1 MKTGK
6 ITLVLTCCGMAFQTG
21 MAQELP
27 KWANKA
33 RKAVFSV
40 ITYNKENQIL
50 NTGNGFYIDENGTAV
65 SDYTLFKGAE
75 RAVVVTADGKE
86 LPVEYILG
94 ANDMYDVVKFKTAAD
109 KKTVALQPASRPG
122 AVNETVYVLPY
133 STQKAT
139 SGTHGTISKIDTISN
154 NSFYYTLNMKTGEK
168 TVSCPVMNAEG
179 EVVALVQK
187 NSDKESTSSYA
198 IGIGYAK
205 SLSISA
211 LSANDYTLN
220 TIGIKKGLPEDES
233 QALVYLYVSSSNLSK
248 EEYLNLLNEFIQQY
262 PKNSEGY
269 SRRALCYMGYGDDA
283 HYALA
288 EKDLQTMVEV
298 NENKGD
304 AYYNLSKL
312 LYNYVLGL
320 QGAKPYGDWTME
332 RALKEI
338 NTALENDKQGL
349 YYQLQGDIY
358 FAMQKYPEAF
368 ASYEAVNRSP
378 LASAAS
384 FYAAAK
390 TKELIEGASKKEAIA
405 LMDSAVAKY
414 NPPYGKE
421 AAPYLYERA
430 RMKAEDN
437 QFREAVV
444 DYNLFHDA
452 MMGQVSSDF
461 YFIREQAEMQCRMYQ
476 QAINDI
482 NKAIEMEP
490 KNVEYW
496 VEKGSVHLRVN
507 QPDDAMKA
515 LNKAIELDAKNA
527 AAYRMLGYCQV
538 QQGKKKEGMANL
550 EKAVELGDTVAKNLI
565 EKYKK

>member
-1 MKTGK
+1 MKIRK
-6 ITLVLTCCGMAFQTG
+6 FTLILTCCGMAFQMG
-21 MAQELP
+21 FAQELP

-40 ITYNKENQIL
+40 VTYDKNNQIL
-50 NTGNGFYIDENGTAV
+50 NTGNGFYIDENGTGV

-75 RAVVVTADGKE
+75 RAVVVTAEGKE

-94 ANDMYDVVKFKTAAD
+94 ANDMYDVVKFKTASD
-109 KKTVALQPASRPG
+109 KKIEALQPTSRPG
-122 AVNETVYVLPY
+122 AVNETVYLLPY
-133 STQKAT
+133 STQKAAT
-139 SGTHGTISKIDTISN
+139 GTHGTIAKIDTISN
-154 NSFYYTLNMKTGEK
+154 NSFYYTLNMKTGDK

-179 EVVALVQK
+179 EVIGLVQK

-211 LSANDYTLN
+211 LSVNDFALN
-220 TIGIKKGLPEDES
+220 AIGIRKGLPEDES
-233 QALVYLYVSSSNLSK
+233 QALVYVYMASSNLTRD
-248 EEYLNLLNEFIQQY
+248 EYLNLLNEFIQQY

-269 SRRALCYMGYGDDA
+269 SRRATCYIGYGDDT

-288 EKDLQTMVEV
+288 EKDLDAMVEV
-298 NENKGD
+298 ADNKGD
-304 AYYNLSKL
+304 AYYNRSKL

-320 QGAKPYGDWTME
+320 QGAKPHGDWTLE

-368 ASYEAVNRSP
+368 ASYEEVNRSP
-378 LASAAS
+378 LASAAT

-421 AAPYLYERA
+421 AAPYLYERG

-444 DYNLFHDA
+444 DYNLFQEA
-452 MMGQVSSDF
+452 MMGQVSAEF

-482 NKAIEMEP
+482 NQAIEMEP
-490 KNVEYW
+490 KSVEYW
-496 VEKGSVHLRVN
+496 VEKGGIHLRVDQLN
-507 QPDDAMKA
+507 EAIEA
-515 LNKAIELDAKNA
+515 LNKAIELDAQNS
-527 AAYRMLGYCQV
+527 AAYRMLGYCQL
-538 QQGKKKEGMANL
+538 QQNKKKEGLANL
-550 EKAVELGDTVAKNLI
+550 EKAVKLGDTVAKSLL
-565 EKYKK
+565 EKYNK

>member
-1 MKTGK
+1 
-6 ITLVLTCCGMAFQTG
+6 
-21 MAQELP
+21 
-27 KWANKA
+27 
-33 RKAVFSV
+33 
-40 ITYNKENQIL
+40 
-50 NTGNGFYIDENGTAV
+50 
-65 SDYTLFKGAE
+65 
-75 RAVVVTADGKE
+75 
-86 LPVEYILG
+86 
-94 ANDMYDVVKFKTAAD
+94 
-109 KKTVALQPASRPG
+109 
-122 AVNETVYVLPY
+122 
-133 STQKAT
+133 
-139 SGTHGTISKIDTISN
+139 
-154 NSFYYTLNMKTGEK
+154 
-168 TVSCPVMNAEG
+168 
-179 EVVALVQK
+179 
-187 NSDKESTSSYA
+187 
-198 IGIGYAK
+198 
-205 SLSISA
+205 
-211 LSANDYTLN
+211 
-220 TIGIKKGLPEDES
+220 
-233 QALVYLYVSSSNLSK
+233 
-248 EEYLNLLNEFIQQY
+248 
-262 PKNSEGY
+262 
-269 SRRALCYMGYGDDA
+269 
-283 HYALA
+283 
-288 EKDLQTMVEV
+288 
-298 NENKGD
+298 
-304 AYYNLSKL
+304 
-312 LYNYVLGL
+312 
-320 QGAKPYGDWTME
+320 
-332 RALKEI
+332 
-338 NTALENDKQGL
+338 LENDKQGL

-368 ASYEAVNRSP
+368 ASYEEVNRSP

-430 RMKAEDN
+430 RMKAEDK

-496 VEKGSVHLRVN
+496 AEKGSVHLRVN

-527 AAYRMLGYCQV
+527 AAYRMLGYCQI

>member
-1 MKTGK
+1 MKIRK
-6 ITLVLTCCGMAFQTG
+6 FTLILTCCGMAFQMG
-21 MAQELP
+21 FAQELP

-40 ITYNKENQIL
+40 VTYDKNNQIL
-50 NTGNGFYIDENGTAV
+50 NTGNGFYIDENGTGV

-75 RAVVVTADGKE
+75 RAVVVTAEGKE

-94 ANDMYDVVKFKTAAD
+94 ANDMYDVVKFKTASD
-109 KKTVALQPASRPG
+109 KKIEALQPTSRPG
-122 AVNETVYVLPY
+122 AVNETVYLLPY
-133 STQKAT
+133 STQKAAT
-139 SGTHGTISKIDTISN
+139 GTHGTIAKIDTISN
-154 NSFYYTLNMKTGEK
+154 NSFYYTLNMKTGDK

-179 EVVALVQK
+179 EVIGLVQK

-211 LSANDYTLN
+211 LSVNDFALN
-220 TIGIKKGLPEDES
+220 AIGIRKGLPEDES
-233 QALVYLYVSSSNLSK
+233 QALVYVYMASSNLTRD
-248 EEYLNLLNEFIQQY
+248 EYLNLLNEFIQQY

-269 SRRALCYMGYGDDA
+269 SRRATCYIGYGDDT

-288 EKDLQTMVEV
+288 EKDLDAMVEV
-298 NENKGD
+298 ADNKGD
-304 AYYNLSKL
+304 AYYNRSKL

-320 QGAKPYGDWTME
+320 QGAKPHGDWTLE

-368 ASYEAVNRSP
+368 ASYEEVNRSP
-378 LASAAS
+378 LASAAT

-421 AAPYLYERA
+421 AAPYLYERG

-444 DYNLFHDA
+444 DYNLFQEA
-452 MMGQVSSDF
+452 MMGQVSAEF

-482 NKAIEMEP
+482 NQAIEMEP
-490 KNVEYW
+490 KSVEYW
-496 VEKGSVHLRVN
+496 VEKGGIHLRVN
-507 QPDDAMKA
+507 QLNEAIEA
-515 LNKAIELDAKNA
+515 LNKAIELDAQNS
-527 AAYRMLGYCQV
+527 AAYRMLGYCQL
-538 QQGKKKEGMANL
+538 QQNKKKEGLANL
-550 EKAVELGDTVAKNLI
+550 EKAVKLGDTVAKSLL
-565 EKYKK
+565 EKYNK

>member
-1 MKTGK
+1 MKIRK
-6 ITLVLTCCGMAFQTG
+6 FTLILTCCGMAFQMG
-21 MAQELP
+21 FAQELP

-40 ITYNKENQIL
+40 VTYDKNNQIL
-50 NTGNGFYIDENGTAV
+50 NTGNGFYIDENGTGV

-75 RAVVVTADGKE
+75 RAVVVTAEGKE

-94 ANDMYDVVKFKTAAD
+94 ANDMYDVVKFKTASD
-109 KKTVALQPASRPG
+109 KKIEALQPTSRPG

-133 STQKAT
+133 STQKAAT
-139 SGTHGTISKIDTISN
+139 GTHGTIAKIDTISN
-154 NSFYYTLNMKTGEK
+154 NSFYYTLNMKTGDK

-179 EVVALVQK
+179 EVIGLVQK

-211 LSANDYTLN
+211 LSVNDFALN
-220 TIGIKKGLPEDES
+220 AIGIRKGLPEDES
-233 QALVYLYVSSSNLSK
+233 QALVYVYMASSNLTRD
-248 EEYLNLLNEFIQQY
+248 EYLNLLNEFIQQY

-269 SRRALCYMGYGDDA
+269 SRRATCYIGYGDDT

-288 EKDLQTMVEV
+288 EKDLDAMVEV
-298 NENKGD
+298 ADNKGD
-304 AYYNLSKL
+304 AYYNRSKL

-320 QGAKPYGDWTME
+320 QGAKPHGDWTLE

-368 ASYEAVNRSP
+368 ASYEEVNRSP
-378 LASAAS
+378 LASAAT

-421 AAPYLYERA
+421 AAPYLYERG

-444 DYNLFHDA
+444 DYNLFQEA
-452 MMGQVSSDF
+452 MMGQVSAEF

-482 NKAIEMEP
+482 NQAIEMEP
-490 KNVEYW
+490 KSVEYW
-496 VEKGSVHLRVN
+496 VEKGGIHLRVN
-507 QPDDAMKA
+507 QLNEAIEA
-515 LNKAIELDAKNA
+515 LNKAIELDAQNS
-527 AAYRMLGYCQV
+527 AAYRMLGYCQL
-538 QQGKKKEGMANL
+538 QQNKKKEGLANL
-550 EKAVELGDTVAKNLI
+550 EKAVKLGDTVAKSLL
-565 EKYKK
+565 EKYNK

>member
-1 MKTGK
+1 MKKT
-6 ITLVLTCCGMAFQTG
+6 ILILACGMSFLTG
-21 MAQELP
+21 FSQELP

-33 RKAVFSV
+33 KKAVFSV
-40 ITYNKENQIL
+40 ITYNKDNQIL
-50 NTGNGFYIDENGTAV
+50 NTGNGFYIDEQGTAV
-65 SDYTLFKGAE
+65 SDYSLFKGADH
-75 RAVVVTADGKE
+75 AVIVTADGKE
-86 LPVEYILG
+86 LPIKYIMG
-94 ANDMYDVVKFKTAAD
+94 ANDIYDVVKFKTEFD
-109 KKTVALQPASRPG
+109 KKAAALQPALQAATPG
-122 AVNETVYVLPY
+122 ETVYLLPY
-133 STQKAT
+133 STQKSAN
-139 SGTHGTISKIDTISN
+139 GQNGTIAKIDTIGN
-154 NSFYYTLNMKTGEK
+154 NSFYYTLNMQTTDK
-168 TVSCPVMNAEG
+168 TVSCPIMNGNG
-179 EVVALVQK
+179 EVLGLIQK
-187 NSDKESTSSYA
+187 NSDPESKESYA
-198 IGIGYAK
+198 IGVTYAS

-211 LSANDYTLN
+211 LSVNDFTLN
-220 TIGIKKGLPEDES
+220 SIGIKKGLPEDES
-233 QALVYLYVSSSNLSK
+233 QALVYLYMAASTLDRDS
-248 EEYLNLLNEFIQQY
+248 YLGLLNDFISQY
-262 PKNSEGY
+262 PENQEGY
-269 SRRALCYMGYGDDA
+269 LRRATCYINFGDDSHNALAEEDLKKMLDIAKQKDDA
-283 HYALA
+283 HYNIAKLIYSYQ
-288 EKDLQTMVEV
+288 L
-298 NENKGD
+298 NKGD
-304 AYYNLSKL
+304 KSTYA
-312 LYNYVLGL
+312 
-320 QGAKPYGDWTME
+320 DWTFE
-332 RALKEI
+332 RALNEI
-338 NTALENDKQGL
+338 NTAIQITQQPI
-349 YYQLQGDIY
+349 YYQVQGDIY

-368 ASYEAVNRSP
+368 ASYEEVNRSP

-430 RMKAEDN
+430 RMKAEDK

-461 YFIREQAEMQCRMYQ
+461 YLIREQTEMQCRMFQ

-482 NKAIEMEP
+482 NKAIELEP
-490 KNVEYW
+490 KNAEYW

-507 QPDDAMKA
+507 QPEETVKA

>member
-1 MKTGK
+1 MKKT
-6 ITLVLTCCGMAFQTG
+6 ILILACGMSFLTG
-21 MAQELP
+21 FSQELP

-33 RKAVFSV
+33 KKAVFSV
-40 ITYNKENQIL
+40 ITYNKDNQIL
-50 NTGNGFYIDENGTAV
+50 NTGNGFYIDEQGTAV
-65 SDYTLFKGAE
+65 SDYSLFKGADH
-75 RAVVVTADGKE
+75 AVIVTADGKE
-86 LPVEYILG
+86 LPVKYIMG
-94 ANDMYDVVKFKTAAD
+94 ANDIYDVVKFKTEFD
-109 KKTVALQPASRPG
+109 KKAAALQPALQAATPG
-122 AVNETVYVLPY
+122 ETVYLLPY
-133 STQKAT
+133 STQKSAN
-139 SGTHGTISKIDTISN
+139 GQNGTIAKIDTIGN
-154 NSFYYTLNMKTGEK
+154 NSFYYTLNMQTTDK
-168 TVSCPVMNAEG
+168 TVSCPIMNGNG
-179 EVVALVQK
+179 EVLGLIQK
-187 NSDKESTSSYA
+187 NSDPESKESYA
-198 IGIGYAK
+198 IGVTYAS

-211 LSANDYTLN
+211 LSVNDLTLN
-220 TIGIKKGLPEDES
+220 SIGIKKGLPEDES
-233 QALVYLYVSSSNLSK
+233 QALVYLYMAASTLDRDS
-248 EEYLNLLNEFIQQY
+248 YLGLLNDFISQY
-262 PKNSEGY
+262 PENQEGY
-269 SRRALCYMGYGDDA
+269 LRRATCYINFGDDSHNALAEEDLKKMLDIAKQKDDA
-283 HYALA
+283 HYNIAKLIYSYQ
-288 EKDLQTMVEV
+288 L
-298 NENKGD
+298 NKGD
-304 AYYNLSKL
+304 
-312 LYNYVLGL
+312 
-320 QGAKPYGDWTME
+320 KPTYADWTFE
-332 RALKEI
+332 RALNEI
-338 NTALENDKQGL
+338 NTAIQITQQPI
-349 YYQLQGDIY
+349 YYQVQGDIY

-430 RMKAEDN
+430 RMKAEDK

-461 YFIREQAEMQCRMYQ
+461 YFIREQVEMQCRMYQ

-507 QPDDAMKA
+507 QPEETVKA

>member
-1 MKTGK
+1 MNIRKF
-6 ITLVLTCCGMAFQTG
+6 TLILTCCGTAFQMG
-21 MAQELP
+21 FAQELP

-40 ITYNKENQIL
+40 VTYDKDNQIL
-50 NTGNGFYIDENGTAV
+50 NTGNGFYIDENGTGV

-75 RAVVVTADGKE
+75 RAVVVTAEGKE

-94 ANDMYDVVKFKTAAD
+94 ANDMYDVVKFKTASD
-109 KKTVALQPASRPG
+109 KKIEALQPTSRPG
-122 AVNETVYVLPY
+122 TVNETVYVLPY

-139 SGTHGTISKIDTISN
+139 TGTHGTIAKIDTISH
-154 NSFYYTLNMKTGEK
+154 NSFYYTLNMKTGDK

-179 EVVALVQK
+179 EVIGLVQK
-187 NSDKESTSSYA
+187 NGDKENTSSYA

-211 LSANDYTLN
+211 LSANDFALN
-220 TIGIKKGLPEDES
+220 TIGIRKGLPEDES
-233 QALVYLYVSSSNLSK
+233 QALVYVYMASSNLTQD
-248 EEYLNLLNEFIQQY
+248 EYLNLLNEFIQKF

-269 SRRALCYMGYGDDA
+269 SRRATCYIGYGDDT

-288 EKDLQTMVEV
+288 EKDLEAMIEV
-298 NENKGD
+298 SDNKGD
-304 AYYNLSKL
+304 AYYNRSKL

-320 QGAKPYGDWTME
+320 QGAKPYGDWTLE

-338 NTALENDKQGL
+338 NTALESDKQGL

-368 ASYEAVNRSP
+368 ASYEEVNRSP
-378 LASAAS
+378 LASAATY
-384 FYAAAK
+384 YAAAK

-414 NPPYGKE
+414 NPPYGKD
-421 AAPYLYERA
+421 AAPYLFERA

-437 QFREAVV
+437 QFREAVA
-444 DYNLFHDA
+444 DYNLFYDA
-452 MMGQVSSDF
+452 MMGQVSAEF
-461 YFIREQAEMQCRMYQ
+461 YSIREQAEMQCRMYQ

-482 NKAIEMEP
+482 NQAIEMEP
-490 KNVEYW
+490 KNANYW
-496 VEKGSVHLRVN
+496 AEKGGVHLRVN
-507 QPDDAMKA
+507 QLTEAIEA
-515 LNKAIELDAKNA
+515 LNKAIELDAQNS
-527 AAYRMLGYCQV
+527 AAYRMLGYCQL
-538 QQGKKKEGMANL
+538 QQNKKKEGLANL
-550 EKAVELGDTVAKNLI
+550 EKAVKLGDTVAKSLL
-565 EKYKK
+565 EKYNK

>member
-1 MKTGK
+1 MKIGK
-6 ITLVLTCCGMAFQTG
+6 ITLVLTCCGMAFQAG

-122 AVNETVYVLPY
+122 AVSETVYVLPY

-139 SGTHGTISKIDTISN
+139 SGTHGTISKIDTISH

-220 TIGIKKGLPEDES
+220 TMASRKDCRKTSLRHWCTCTC
-233 QALVYLYVSSSNLSK
+233 
-248 EEYLNLLNEFIQQY
+248 LLLTCQR
-262 PKNSEGY
+262 KN
-269 SRRALCYMGYGDDA
+269 
-283 HYALA
+283 
-288 EKDLQTMVEV
+288 T
-298 NENKGD
+298 
-304 AYYNLSKL
+304 
-312 LYNYVLGL
+312 
-320 QGAKPYGDWTME
+320 
-332 RALKEI
+332 
-338 NTALENDKQGL
+338 
-349 YYQLQGDIY
+349 
-358 FAMQKYPEAF
+358 
-368 ASYEAVNRSP
+368 
-378 LASAAS
+378 
-384 FYAAAK
+384 
-390 TKELIEGASKKEAIA
+390 
-405 LMDSAVAKY
+405 
-414 NPPYGKE
+414 
-421 AAPYLYERA
+421 
-430 RMKAEDN
+430 
-437 QFREAVV
+437 
-444 DYNLFHDA
+444 
-452 MMGQVSSDF
+452 
-461 YFIREQAEMQCRMYQ
+461 
-476 QAINDI
+476 
-482 NKAIEMEP
+482 
-490 KNVEYW
+490 
-496 VEKGSVHLRVN
+496 
-507 QPDDAMKA
+507 
-515 LNKAIELDAKNA
+515 
-527 AAYRMLGYCQV
+527 
-538 QQGKKKEGMANL
+538 
-550 EKAVELGDTVAKNLI
+550 
-565 EKYKK
+565 

>member
-1 MKTGK
+1 MKIGK

-40 ITYNKENQIL
+40 ITYNKEDQIL

-122 AVNETVYVLPY
+122 AVSETVYVLPY

-139 SGTHGTISKIDTISN
+139 SGTHGTISKIDTISH
-154 NSFYYTLNMKTGEK
+154 NSFYYTLDMKTGEK

-179 EVVALVQK
+179 EVVALIQK

-220 TIGIKKGLPEDES
+220 TIGIKKG
-233 QALVYLYVSSSNLSK
+233 
-248 EEYLNLLNEFIQQY
+248 YLNLLNEFIQQY

-368 ASYEAVNRSP
+368 ASYEEVNRSP

-430 RMKAEDN
+430 RMKAEDK

-507 QPDDAMKA
+507 QPEETVKA

>member
-1 MKTGK
+1 MKIGK

-109 KKTVALQPASRPG
+109 KKTVALQPASCPG
-122 AVNETVYVLPY
+122 AVSETVYVLPY
-133 STQKAT
+133 STQKAA
-139 SGTHGTISKIDTISN
+139 SGTHGTISKIDTISH

-179 EVVALVQK
+179 EVVALIQK

-205 SLSISA
+205 SLSINA
-211 LSANDYTLN
+211 LSANDFTLN

-421 AAPYLYERA
+421 AAPYLYERTHNA
-430 RMKAEDN
+430 DP
-437 QFREAVV
+437 V
-444 DYNLFHDA
+444 
-452 MMGQVSSDF
+452 
-461 YFIREQAEMQCRMYQ
+461 
-476 QAINDI
+476 
-482 NKAIEMEP
+482 
-490 KNVEYW
+490 
-496 VEKGSVHLRVN
+496 LR
-507 QPDDAMKA
+507 
-515 LNKAIELDAKNA
+515 
-527 AAYRMLGYCQV
+527 R
-538 QQGKKKEGMANL
+538 
-550 EKAVELGDTVAKNLI
+550 
-565 EKYKK
+565 

>member
-1 MKTGK
+1 MKIRK
-6 ITLVLTCCGMAFQTG
+6 FTLILTCCGMAFQMG
-21 MAQELP
+21 FAQELP

-40 ITYNKENQIL
+40 VTYDKNNQIL
-50 NTGNGFYIDENGTAV
+50 NTGNGFYIDENGTGV

-75 RAVVVTADGKE
+75 RAVVVTAEGKE

-94 ANDMYDVVKFKTAAD
+94 ANDMYDVVKFKTASD
-109 KKTVALQPASRPG
+109 KKIEALQPTSRPG
-122 AVNETVYVLPY
+122 AVNETVYLLPY
-133 STQKAT
+133 STQKAAT
-139 SGTHGTISKIDTISN
+139 GTHGTIAKIDTISN
-154 NSFYYTLNMKTGEK
+154 NSFYYTLNMKTGDK

-179 EVVALVQK
+179 EVIGLVQK

-211 LSANDYTLN
+211 LSVNDFALN
-220 TIGIKKGLPEDES
+220 AIGIRKGLPEDES
-233 QALVYLYVSSSNLSK
+233 QALVYVYMASSNLTRD
-248 EEYLNLLNEFIQQY
+248 EYLNLLNEFIQQY

-269 SRRALCYMGYGDDA
+269 SRRATCYIGYGDDT

-288 EKDLQTMVEV
+288 EKDLDAMVEV
-298 NENKGD
+298 ADNKGD
-304 AYYNLSKL
+304 AYYNRSKL

-320 QGAKPYGDWTME
+320 QGAKPHGDWTLE

-368 ASYEAVNRSP
+368 ASYEKVNRSP
-378 LASAAS
+378 LASAAT

-414 NPPYGKE
+414 KPPYGKE
-421 AAPYLYERA
+421 AAPYLYERG

-444 DYNLFHDA
+444 DYNLFQEA
-452 MMGQVSSDF
+452 MMGQVSAEF

-482 NKAIEMEP
+482 NQAIEMEP
-490 KNVEYW
+490 KNAEYW
-496 VEKGSVHLRVN
+496 VEKGGIHLRVN
-507 QPDDAMKA
+507 QLNEAIEA
-515 LNKAIELDAKNA
+515 LNKAIELDAQNS
-527 AAYRMLGYCQV
+527 AAYRMLGYCQL
-538 QQGKKKEGMANL
+538 QQNKKKEGLANL
-550 EKAVELGDTVAKNLI
+550 EKAVKLGDTVAKSLL
-565 EKYKK
+565 EKYNK